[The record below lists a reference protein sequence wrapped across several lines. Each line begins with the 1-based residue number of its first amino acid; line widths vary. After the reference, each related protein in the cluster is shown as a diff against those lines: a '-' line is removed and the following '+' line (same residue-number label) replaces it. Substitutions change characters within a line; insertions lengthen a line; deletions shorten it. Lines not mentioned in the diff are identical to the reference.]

1 QMQTEREQVAQHDL
15 KTKLGMVSA
24 GRVLD
29 GWIVDIDGKVDA
41 AATVGRDA
49 GGVEAGARLEAVRER
64 FGCGQR
70 VSGGAEF
77 LIVAH
82 VGAEG
87 IDRFAQDRQ
96 FRFWNRNR
104 VEEEQ
109 SQNVGLDALQ

>member
-1 QMQTEREQVAQHDL
+1 EFGAEGRIVEHGRCRARRDIGGSLPLFQMQTEREQVAQHDL

-77 LIVAH
+77 LIV
-82 VGAEG
+82 
-87 IDRFAQDRQ
+87 
-96 FRFWNRNR
+96 
-104 VEEEQ
+104 
-109 SQNVGLDALQ
+109 